1 MTQVPPT
8 RYSSAI
14 ITRAPYPA
22 AMRAA
27 RTPPEPAPIT
37 NRSTSKSLIAGSPS
51 VARSERVSALSH
63 LGAQALQRLFV
74 QLHRPILRR
83 RHGLFDEV
91 RLFGLQLLAERRFV
105 EGERI

>member
-14 ITRAPYPA
+14 ATLAPWPA

-37 NRSTSKSLIAGSPS
+37 NRSKSKLVMLLASSRAVAVVSTDQPDAVRPGNDCQVGDAKEQPVLHHAGD
-51 VARSERVSALSH
+51 E
-63 LGAQALQRLFV
+63 LQRL
-74 QLHRPILRR
+74 I
-83 RHGLFDEV
+83 EV
-91 RLFGLQLLAERRFV
+91 LGVGDAA
-105 EGERI
+105 